1 MTVSRDM
8 FRTWRH
14 PRLVMRELLA
24 MGRREDRALAFL
36 MAGCVITFVAQW
48 PRLQRE
54 AFTTGEDF
62 TQLMSYDLLAWVF
75 MWPLAFYG
83 IAALAH
89 LIAKLFRGK
98 GSFYSARLSLF
109 WTLLSTTPIM
119 LFYGLLEGLN
129 GNVAATQIV
138 GAVWLVAFV
147 GIWIATLIE
156 AEKEGADV

>member
-1 MTVSRDM
+1 MAVSRDM

-14 PRLVMRELLA
+14 PRVVMRELLA

-36 MAGCVITFVAQW
+36 MAGCAITFVAQW

-54 AFTTGEDF
+54 AFMTGEDF
-62 TQLMSYDLLAWVF
+62 TQLMSYDLLAWIF
-75 MWPLAFYG
+75 MWPLVLYG

-89 LIAKLFRGK
+89 LVAKLFRGK
-98 GSFYSARLSLF
+98 GTFYTARLSLF

-119 LFYGLLEGLN
+119 LFYGLLTGLN

-138 GAVWLVAFV
+138 GALWLLAFV
-147 GIWIATLIE
+147 VIWIATLIE
-156 AEKEGADV
+156 AEKDGADV

>member
-1 MTVSRDM
+1 MSVSRDM

-14 PRLVMRELLA
+14 PRLVMRELLD

-54 AFTTGEDF
+54 AFISGEDF
-62 TQLMSYDLLAWVF
+62 TQLMSYDLLAWIF

-89 LIAKLFRGK
+89 LIAKIFRGK
-98 GSFYSARLSLF
+98 GTFYTARLSLF

-119 LFYGLLEGLN
+119 LFYGLLTGLN

-138 GAVWLVAFV
+138 GGIWLVAFV
-147 GIWIATLIE
+147 GIWGATLIE

>member
-1 MTVSRDM
+1 MAVSRDM

-36 MAGCVITFVAQW
+36 MAGCAITFVAQW

-54 AFTTGEDF
+54 AFMTGEDF
-62 TQLMSYDLLAWVF
+62 TQLMSYDLLAWIF
-75 MWPLAFYG
+75 MWPLVLYG
-83 IAALAH
+83 IAAIAH
-89 LIAKLFRGK
+89 LVAKLFRGK
-98 GSFYSARLSLF
+98 GTFYSARLSLF

-119 LFYGLLEGLN
+119 LFYGLLTGLN

-138 GAVWLVAFV
+138 GALWLVAFV
-147 GIWIATLIE
+147 VIWIATLIE
-156 AEKEGADV
+156 AEKDGADV